1 LKTASQLSK
10 EEIEVYRR
18 SFRKVRKLESRKVQ
32 QRRERAW
39 ALAHKAAS
47 ILKEKYDANRVVV
60 FGSLA
65 RKNTFTIWSDIDL
78 AAWGV
83 RPEDTFRAIG
93 EVFDLDEEI
102 VVNLVDI
109 NAAPRSIIETIEK
122 DGIEI

>member
-18 SFRKVRKLESRKVQ
+18 SIRKVRKLESRKVQ

-39 ALAHKAAS
+39 TLAYKAAL
-47 ILKEKYDANRVVV
+47 ILKEKYNANRVVV